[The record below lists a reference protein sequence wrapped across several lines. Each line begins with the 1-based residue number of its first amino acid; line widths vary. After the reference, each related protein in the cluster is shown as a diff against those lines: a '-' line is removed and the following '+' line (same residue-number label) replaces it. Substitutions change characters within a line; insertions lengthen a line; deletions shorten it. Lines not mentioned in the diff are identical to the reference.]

1 MGTSMS
7 LFGGILVVVLISIVA
22 GGIAYVGD
30 RVGHAVGRKRLSLFG
45 LRPRHTSTIFAIGT
59 GMLIAL
65 TVTIF
70 AIAVSSYVKTA
81 FFRLSELNDRILAL
95 QAEAVAL
102 DRHTHDEKVVVNHGD
117 LMNAAVLILRPE
129 ESPGQRYLMLT
140 GFFDDTIRNVNS
152 VYGPSELGS
161 RALRPNTARSRDPET
176 FAKLRE
182 LLTDVEPAL
191 LSEPVLIFAVADR
204 NLFPHDPIHFT
215 LEGLPDRRIFHA
227 GQVVASLPI
236 RGSGVNAQVAIN
248 QLTQAVSSLVEA
260 RGWPDSFATPLSET
274 SPAAMRALAARIS
287 RGGGAAVLEAR
298 AATDIYPHLG
308 GLPLTFSLTT
318 SRR

>member
-1 MGTSMS
+1 MGA
-7 LFGGILVVVLISIVA
+7 LGGILVVVLISVLA

-30 RVGHAVGRKRLSLFG
+30 RVGHVVGRKRLSLFG

-70 AIAVSSYVKTA
+70 AIGVSSYVKTA

-95 QAEAVAL
+95 QAEAITL

-117 LMNAAVLILRPE
+117 LMYAAVLVLRPE
-129 ESPGQRYLMLT
+129 EPQQQRYLALST
-140 GFFDDTIRNVNS
+140 FFNDTIRNVNS
-152 VYGPSELGS
+152 AYGPSELGN
-161 RALRPNTARSRDPET
+161 RALRPNTARSKDPQT
-176 FAKLRE
+176 AAKLRE

-191 LSEPVLIFAVADR
+191 LNYPVLIFAVADR

-215 LEGLPDRRIFHA
+215 LEGLPDRRIFAA

-236 RGSGVNAQVAIN
+236 RGNGVNPQVAIN
-248 QLTQAVSSLVEA
+248 QLAQAASSQVEA
-260 RGWPDSFATPLSET
+260 HGWPDSFATPLSET
-274 SPAAMRALAARIS
+274 TPAAIRAIAARITH
-287 RGGGAAVLEAR
+287 GGGPYILEAR

-308 GLPLTFSLTT
+308 GLPLTFSLVPAHG
-318 SRR
+318 

>member
-1 MGTSMS
+1 MGV
-7 LFGGILVVVLISIVA
+7 FGGILVVILISIVA

-30 RVGHAVGRKRLSLFG
+30 RVGHVIGRKRLSLFG

-65 TVTIF
+65 FVTIF
-70 AIAVSSYVKTA
+70 AIGVSSYVKTA

-95 QAEAVAL
+95 QAEAVTL

-129 ESPGQRYLMLT
+129 EPQQQRYIALAT
-140 GFFDDTIRNVNS
+140 FFDDTIRNVNS
-152 VYGPSELGS
+152 AYGVSTLNA
-161 RALRPNTARSRDPET
+161 RALRPNTARSKDAQT
-176 FAKLRE
+176 AAKLRE

-191 LSEPVLIFAVADR
+191 LNYPVLIVAVADR

-215 LEGLPDRRIFHA
+215 LEGLPDRRLFRA
-227 GQVVASLPI
+227 GDVVASLPI
-236 RGSGVNAQVAIN
+236 RGNGVNAQVALN
-248 QLTQAVSSLVEA
+248 QLAQAASSQVAA
-260 RGWPDSFATPLSET
+260 RGLPDSFTTPLSET
-274 SPAAMRALAARIS
+274 SPAAMRDLAARIT
-287 RGGGAAVLEAR
+287 RGGGPAVLEAR

-308 GLPLTFSLTT
+308 GLPLTFSLVA
-318 SRR
+318 SHG